1 MKIKLILAG
10 VLMMIPT
17 LAIVLWKGRWNKV

>member
-1 MKIKLILAG
+1 MKTKLILAG
-10 VLMMIPT
+10 VLMTIPT